1 VWLKIDNRSGKLK
14 VGTPVK
20 VSLTGRSVQNAMKIP
35 LSAVLTA
42 DDGSKSVMIVAGD
55 GTAQKKKVTLGINDG
70 DDVQVVSG
78 LQGSEQVITTGS
90 YGIDPGTK
98 VKVGKADDD
107 KGGDDAGGKGGE
119 DK

>member
-1 VWLKIDNRSGKLK
+1 
-14 VGTPVK
+14 
-20 VSLTGRSVQNAMKIP
+20 
-35 LSAVLTA
+35 
-42 DDGSKSVMIVAGD
+42 
-55 GTAQKKKVTLGINDG
+55 
-70 DDVQVVSG
+70 